1 MVFDEAWEPLAGIVR
16 SSVDLLRPTASFRR
30 RAWREF
36 QRALD
41 PLGPPKALPSA
52 VPPSGQAG

>member
-1 MVFDEAWEPLAGIVR
+1 MRNDEEQGFLAIA
-16 SSVDLLRPTASFRR
+16 LREIIERLAPTPDFRR

-41 PLGPPKALPSA
+41 PLARPRPLPRERF
-52 VPPSGQAG
+52 

>member
-1 MVFDEAWEPLAGIVR
+1 MRNDEEQGSLAIA
-16 SSVDLLRPTASFRR
+16 LREIIERLGPTPDIRR

-41 PLGPPKALPSA
+41 PLARPRPLPRA
-52 VPPSGQAG
+52 RF

>member
-1 MVFDEAWEPLAGIVR
+1 MRNEENQGSLTFALHEFIE
-16 SSVDLLRPTASFRR
+16 LLGPTPDFRR

-41 PLGPPKALPSA
+41 PLARPRPLPRA
-52 VPPSGQAG
+52 RY

>member
-1 MVFDEAWEPLAGIVR
+1 MGNEEEQGSLTIALRASVERLA
-16 SSVDLLRPTASFRR
+16 PTPDFRR

-41 PLGPPKALPSA
+41 PLARPRPLPRA
-52 VPPSGQAG
+52 RF

>member
-1 MVFDEAWEPLAGIVR
+1 MTDGLP
-16 SSVDLLRPTASFRR
+16 RPTVHFRY

-41 PLGPPKALPSA
+41 PLAPPKPLPRA
-52 VPPSGQAG
+52 RQQH